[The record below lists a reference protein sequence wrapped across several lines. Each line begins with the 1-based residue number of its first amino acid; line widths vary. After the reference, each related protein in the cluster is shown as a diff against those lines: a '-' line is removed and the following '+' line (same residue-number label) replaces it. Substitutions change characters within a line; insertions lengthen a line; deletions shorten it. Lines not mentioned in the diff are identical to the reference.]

1 LLEVNKFG
9 GENEK
14 NNSTF
19 STHSFTNVY
28 TYAKPSIISGS
39 AVKIEIFDDGKI
51 SPHKI
56 IANFFFFQE
65 KNGLWQGQWEHIYI
79 APDDQAKD
87 VLLKIEKFSTAE
99 GTIQNFQKFDGGCSF
114 DIIAGQDFGNR
125 KYQTVIKE
133 NGSMPEVIGSALWY
147 SELLRKQI
155 KIEWKSTDKLYF
167 ELPYNKV
174 F

>member
-1 LLEVNKFG
+1 MKKIIPLILMFSFLVTVNI
-9 GENEK
+9 
-14 NNSTF
+14 
-19 STHSFTNVY
+19 
-28 TYAKPSIISGS
+28 YAKSDTIYGS

-65 KNGLWQGQWEHIYI
+65 KDGSWAGQWEHIYI
-79 APDDQAKD
+79 APNDEAKD

-99 GTIQNFQKFDGGCSF
+99 RTIQNFQKFNDGCSF
-114 DIIAGQDFGNR
+114 DMLAGQDFGNR
-125 KYQTVIKE
+125 KYQIVIKE
-133 NGSMPEVIGSALWY
+133 NGSMPEVTGSALWY
-147 SELLRKQI
+147 SELLKNQI